1 MKKLHTKR
9 SIYVN
14 GGQNARTCPYKD
26 DDVVGTLVVTVP
38 GEEVSEAEIT
48 YHGFYDRINIDDEL
62 ILEKM
67 PEVQESGIDT
77 VPNADDNGNTV
88 VQNKVVTGEDLVK
101 EIKKAVERPAILE
114 LLRSIY

>member
-1 MKKLHTKR
+1 
-9 SIYVN
+9 
-14 GGQNARTCPYKD
+14 
-26 DDVVGTLVVTVP
+26 
-38 GEEVSEAEIT
+38 
-48 YHGFYDRINIDDEL
+48 
-62 ILEKM
+62 M
-67 PEVQESGIDT
+67 PVVQESGIDT